1 MKEEDPWSRHDP
13 WSKFQPS
20 TGVTTCVP
28 GASESM
34 HQMESR
40 IQAAVMAKIP
50 QSMED
55 DVPDRLVLL
64 EGQVQQLMN
73 QQSHMD
79 VQFKEFSLQQN
90 QNVSSLQTQL
100 NVQSQQLQ
108 GQIESQHQNM
118 QAMFETQLAHIR
130 GLLSKRPRD
139 DNE

>member
-1 MKEEDPWSRHDP
+1 
-13 WSKFQPS
+13 
-20 TGVTTCVP
+20 
-28 GASESM
+28 
-34 HQMESR
+34 
-40 IQAAVMAKIP
+40 
-50 QSMED
+50 
-55 DVPDRLVLL
+55 VLL